1 MNDKKIK
8 KSVVLKLV
16 IYLSCCYKLIYLHA
30 VFFAGGAGRF
40 VVTKTQHLPCFTFFP
55 IRW

>member
-1 MNDKKIK
+1 MTRKLKKCFSKAGHI
-8 KSVVLKLV
+8 SIVL
-16 IYLSCCYKLIYLHA
+16 CYKLIYLHA